1 MQRPRLL
8 AGLVAGSRGR
18 PGVRRQGGHGARHR
32 VAAHR
37 GHGAHRRRA
46 ETLYILDIVDIVD
59 SVYIVDIE
67 HIVDTV
73 DIYR

>member
-1 MQRPRLL
+1 MKRPRLL
-8 AGLVAGSRGR
+8 CPGLVAGSRGR

-46 ETLYILDIVDIVD
+46 ETLYILDNVD
-59 SVYIVDIE
+59 IVDIE
-67 HIVDTV
+67 HIVDNV